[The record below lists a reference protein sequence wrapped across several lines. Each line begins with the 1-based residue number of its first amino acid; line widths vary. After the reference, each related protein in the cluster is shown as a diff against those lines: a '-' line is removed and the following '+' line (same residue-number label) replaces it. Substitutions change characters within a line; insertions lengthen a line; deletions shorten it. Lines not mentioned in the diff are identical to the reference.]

1 MGYFDMPIAIVGSY
15 VAGFAS
21 GWLARSAVTSSREVV
36 VRTLVFA
43 QALRDGVRRVVAEQ
57 GEWFED
63 LFAESK
69 ARYQASRVGPVAD
82 ARARPHVANDVSRPR
97 AA

>member
-1 MGYFDMPIAIVGSY
+1 MPIAIVGAY

-21 GWLARSAVTSSREVV
+21 GWLARSAVSSSRELV
-36 VRTLVFA
+36 VRGVVFA
-43 QALRDGVRRVVAEQ
+43 HQLRDGVRRVIAEQ
-57 GEWFED
+57 TEWFED

-69 ARYQASRVGPVAD
+69 ARYEAGQSAPVAD
-82 ARARPHVANDVSRPR
+82 ARARPRVVANDVSRSR